1 MDRFYDMGANKLAL
15 AGIDDA
21 GEMSPWY
28 VLNEI
33 GLYTYSP
40 ADYEYIIL
48 FPLFDKDELS
58 IGDNKHFII
67 RKEDNGKK
75 IIDITYGGEKVDGWF
90 ISHRN

>member
-1 MDRFYDMGANKLAL
+1 MDSFYDMGGDKLAY
-15 AGIDDA
+15 AGMYDA
-21 GEMSPWY
+21 GEMSPRY
-28 VLNEI
+28 VLNAI

-40 ADYEYIIL
+40 ADSEYIIL

-67 RKEDNGKK
+67 RKEDNGKI
-75 IIDITYGGEKVDGWF
+75 IIDIAYGGEKVDGWF